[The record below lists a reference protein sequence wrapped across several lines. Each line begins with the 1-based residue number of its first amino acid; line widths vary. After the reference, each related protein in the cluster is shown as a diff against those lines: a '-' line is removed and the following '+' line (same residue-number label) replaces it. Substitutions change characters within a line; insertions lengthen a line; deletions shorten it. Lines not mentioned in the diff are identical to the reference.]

1 MVTYPHDRARSQ
13 DLRSLA
19 IVSTYPPTRCGL
31 ASFSAALAGAVEAQQ
46 PRCPVGVVEV
56 VDRSSRPRRR
66 EVVGQLTGGDERA
79 ITAAAAVL
87 NMFDVVML
95 QHEYG
100 IFPGPDGAAVLDLLD
115 AVAPPVV
122 TVLHTVLA
130 HPTDRQ
136 REVLE
141 RVVARSSAVVVMTH
155 TARDRLGANY
165 GVDQSRVHVIP
176 HGASLPLAT
185 RPRRPAARPT
195 MVTWGLLGPGKGI
208 EHAIDA
214 LALLDDVRPQPC
226 YVVAGQTHPK
236 VRGRSGDAYRELLM
250 TRAADRG
257 VADRVEFEDRYLSP
271 AALAAVIR
279 QSDVVVL
286 PYESREQVTSGVL
299 VDAVASG
306 RPVVATEFP
315 HAVELLRL
323 GAGLTVAHDDP
334 VALAGALRR
343 VLREPGLADRLRA
356 GARALARDLCW
367 ESVAGRYL
375 ALARQ
380 TVATRTPSVA

>member
-1 MVTYPHDRARSQ
+1 
-13 DLRSLA
+13 
-19 IVSTYPPTRCGL
+19 
-31 ASFSAALAGAVEAQQ
+31 
-46 PRCPVGVVEV
+46 
-56 VDRSSRPRRR
+56 
-66 EVVGQLTGGDERA
+66 
-79 ITAAAAVL
+79 
-87 NMFDVVML
+87 
-95 QHEYG
+95 
-100 IFPGPDGAAVLDLLD
+100 
-115 AVAPPVV
+115 
-122 TVLHTVLA
+122 
-130 HPTDRQ
+130 
-136 REVLE
+136 
-141 RVVARSSAVVVMTH
+141 
-155 TARDRLGANY
+155 
-165 GVDQSRVHVIP
+165 
-176 HGASLPLAT
+176 
-185 RPRRPAARPT
+185 

-375 ALARQ
+375 ALARE